1 MKKIINW
8 HPKDDPF
15 TKEGEI
21 LLHEKIH
28 EQKLQNGLFVNNFN
42 RIKQLI
48 KAEKII
54 GKKIN
59 GLVLEIGAGNGY
71 MSIYIAKNREI
82 EQVYVLECTKNG
94 VDFLIRENFIN
105 NKVDENKYEL
115 VLGSF
120 NSIPLIEKFD
130 FVLAFGTLHHSS
142 NLQKTIDEVF
152 KTLKPGGYLI
162 AQEPYT
168 NDNTQNNFFIEM
180 KNKVIN
186 VQGLVEMKNELRDD
200 NFYRKCEYLTASY
213 HAGFENVIFKKLKNI
228 KRQISNLLKFKKPIN
243 NNMLL
248 ILNKGNTL
256 NKPPNRWI

>member
-1 MKKIINW
+1 MKKIIDW
-8 HPKDDPF
+8 SPKDDPF
-15 TKEGEI
+15 TKAGEI

-28 EQKLQNGLFVNNFN
+28 EQKTQNGLFRNNPN

-54 GKKIN
+54 GKKIY
-59 GLVLEIGAGNGY
+59 GKVLEIGAGNGY

-94 VDFLIRENFIN
+94 VDLLIRENFIK
-105 NKVDENKYEL
+105 NKVEKNKYEL

-120 NSIPLIEKFD
+120 NSIPLVEEFD
-130 FVLAFGTLHHSS
+130 FVIAFGALHHSA
-142 NLQKTIDEVF
+142 NLQRTIDEVF

-180 KNKVIN
+180 KNKVVS
-186 VQGLVEMKNELRDD
+186 VQGLIEIKNELRDD

-213 HAGFENVIFKKLKNI
+213 HAGFERVILKRLKNI
-228 KRQISNLLKFKKPIN
+228 KRQISYLLKFKKPLT

-248 ILNKGNTL
+248 ILNKGNILTST
-256 NKPPNRWI
+256 PNRWT

>member
-1 MKKIINW
+1 M
-8 HPKDDPF
+8 
-15 TKEGEI
+15 
-21 LLHEKIH
+21 HEKIH
-28 EQKLQNGLFVNNFN
+28 RQKSQNGLFINNTN
-42 RIKQLI
+42 RIKQLV

-59 GLVLEIGAGNGY
+59 GTVLEIGAGNGY

-82 EQVYVLECTKNG
+82 EKVYVLECTQNG
-94 VDFLIRENFIN
+94 VDLLIRENFTNHKI
-105 NKVDENKYEL
+105 DEDKYEL

-130 FVLAFGTLHHSS
+130 FVKAFGALHHSA

-152 KTLKPGGYLI
+152 KTLKPGGHLI

-168 NDNTQNNFFIEM
+168 DDNTQNNIFIEM
-180 KNKVIN
+180 KNKVVN
-186 VQGLVEMKNELRDD
+186 VKGLIEIKNELRDD

-213 HAGFENVIFKKLKNI
+213 HAGFEKVILKKLRNI
-228 KRQISNLLKFKKPIN
+228 KREILYLFKFKKPLT

-248 ILNKGNTL
+248 ILNKGNISNL
-256 NKPPNRWI
+256 IPNRWT

>member
-1 MKKIINW
+1 MKEIINW

-28 EQKLQNGLFVNNFN
+28 KQKTQKGSFFNNTN

-48 KAEKII
+48 EAEKII
-54 GKKIN
+54 GKRIN
-59 GLVLEIGAGNGY
+59 GTVLEIGAGNGY

-82 EQVYVLECTKNG
+82 EQVYVLECTQNG
-94 VDFLIRENFIN
+94 VDLLIRENFAV
-105 NKVDENKYEL
+105 NKIDEDKYEL

-130 FVLAFGTLHHSS
+130 FVLAFGALHHSA
-142 NLQKTIDEVF
+142 NLQRTIDEVF

-180 KNKVIN
+180 KNKVVK
-186 VQGLVEMKNELRDD
+186 VQGLIEIKNELRDD

-213 HAGFENVIFKKLKNI
+213 HAGFEKVILKKLKNI
-228 KRQISNLLKFKKPIN
+228 KRQISYLLKFKKPLT

-248 ILNKGNTL
+248 ILNKGNISNST
-256 NKPPNRWI
+256 PNRWT

>member
-1 MKKIINW
+1 MKKIIDW
-8 HPKDDPF
+8 RPKDDPF

-28 EQKLQNGLFVNNFN
+28 EQKSQKGLFRNNPN
-42 RIKQLI
+42 RIRQLI

-59 GLVLEIGAGNGY
+59 GKVLEIGAGNGY

-94 VDFLIRENFIN
+94 VDLLIRENFIK
-105 NKVDENKYEL
+105 NKVKKNKYEL

-130 FVLAFGTLHHSS
+130 FVLAFGALHHSA
-142 NLQKTIDEVF
+142 NLQRTIDEVF

-180 KNKVIN
+180 KNKVVS
-186 VQGLVEMKNELRDD
+186 VQGLIEIKNELRDD

-213 HAGFENVIFKKLKNI
+213 HAGFEKVILKRLINI
-228 KRQISNLLKFKKPIN
+228 KRQISYLLKFKKHLT

-248 ILNKGNTL
+248 ILNKGNISNST
-256 NKPPNRWI
+256 PNRWK